1 MTDSKPV
8 RFKLPNPACPNDPE
22 AWIEVETT
30 EETRD
35 LLRTHPDFVD
45 NAPVGHIVRV
55 VGSSGDMNQV
65 PTEEVRE
72 LLRKRAAYSADN
84 GPTISAEISAE
95 HLARSV
101 DALIGSIPKADPPK
115 LSASD
120 LNRLAK
126 AFNPP
131 ARGPVPGRR
140 TSGRS
145 KSKRVKRKQVR
156 KSRRANRG
164 K

>member
-65 PTEEVRE
+65 
-72 LLRKRAAYSADN
+72 
-84 GPTISAEISAE
+84 
-95 HLARSV
+95 
-101 DALIGSIPKADPPK
+101 
-115 LSASD
+115 
-120 LNRLAK
+120 
-126 AFNPP
+126 
-131 ARGPVPGRR
+131 RGPVPGRR